1 MCSWGRSGGQKP
13 GFFPEHFVRVHKNR
27 KNPVSL
33 VTIIEFCQRWQ
44 ILELFVGLLILYATI
59 LYSSI
64 VKSKVEDTMS
74 IELKEKDIVGGKR
87 KRELIAVYI
96 PKEKKVALEA
106 WATSEERSVSWIVAK
121 LIDRALDSR
130 QQQQEG
136 SDNDK

>member
-1 MCSWGRSGGQKP
+1 MGLEGEGDRVLFQNISSQRTKTGKTR
-13 GFFPEHFVRVHKNR
+13 FF
-27 KNPVSL
+27 L
-33 VTIIEFCQRWQ
+33 VPIIEFCQLWQ

-59 LYSSI
+59 VYSSMI
-64 VKSKVEDTMS
+64 KSKVKDTMS

-121 LIDRALDSR
+121 LIDQALCSR
-130 QQQQEG
+130 QQQEEG

>member
-1 MCSWGRSGGQKP
+1 M
-13 GFFPEHFVRVHKNR
+13 
-27 KNPVSL
+27 
-33 VTIIEFCQRWQ
+33 I
-44 ILELFVGLLILYATI
+44 
-59 LYSSI
+59 
-64 VKSKVEDTMS
+64 KSKVEDTMS

-121 LIDRALDSR
+121 LIDQALDSR